1 MTNFTRRNMLAGAV
15 GATAAAATAVNL
27 TVPASADEA
36 DDDLASFVKMSS
48 ALTGIDEARLAP
60 AVDPVQIKRE
70 YLAVAKAN
78 PSFDRLMEIF
88 RANQSEPPATIA
100 DMILNHSGSD
110 IRYLGRGIILAWY
123 LGAWYNPATL
133 EEYNSPKP
141 PPQPVTPDK
150 IISPAAYTQGWAW
163 RVAQAHP
170 MGYSELRFGYWS
182 EMPQPLAD
190 FIKK

>member
-36 DDDLASFVKMSS
+36 DDLASFVKMSS

-60 AVDPVQIKRE
+60 AVDPVQIKHE
-70 YLAVAKAN
+70 YLAVAKADR
-78 PSFDRLMEIF
+78 SFDRLMAVF
-88 RANQSEPPATIA
+88 RANQSQPPAMIA
-100 DMILNHSGSD
+100 DMILNQSGPD
-110 IRYLGRGIILAWY
+110 IRYLGRSIILAWY

-133 EEYNSPKP
+133 EEYNSPRP
-141 PPQPVTPDK
+141 PLQPILPVK

-182 EMPQPLAD
+182 KEPPSLND
-190 FIKK
+190 FTK

>member
-36 DDDLASFVKMSS
+36 DDLASFVKMSS

-60 AVDPVQIKRE
+60 AVDPVQIKHE
-70 YLAVAKAN
+70 YLAVAKADR
-78 PSFDRLMEIF
+78 SFDRLMAVF
-88 RANQSEPPATIA
+88 RANQSQPPAMIA
-100 DMILNHSGSD
+100 DMILNQSGPD
-110 IRYLGRGIILAWY
+110 IRYLGRSIILAWY

-133 EEYNSPKP
+133 EEYNSPRP
-141 PPQPVTPDK
+141 PLQPILPVK

-182 EMPQPLAD
+182 KEPPSLND
-190 FIKK
+190 FTE